1 MLNVIL
7 KCMSNAVNFMNEH
20 IMKILPFSLIFFITS
35 IFYIGSWFAMDSFA
49 TPACINDNYLIKL
62 FVCNLY
68 LNQLGKH
75 IVATMIS
82 ALSIIPFAAL
92 LYYINKITQKQVKGI
107 TQSLVGSYKGIIKII
122 TFRTLLTLVVF
133 LPLILFLVLGADL
146 IKSNIT
152 DTGRMTI
159 DKLLSYSML
168 PLTLTIL
175 IGFFLL
181 TLAEPVFQY
190 VEYEMLI
197 NNLRLRD
204 AMRKSY
210 NTAMK
215 HKFDTFMSAF
225 MFVGIWYLLIIFKY
239 LYLINNYL
247 CIVTFAAIFFES
259 MAIFPLRTIY
269 LYFLWNRLNKPCPPP
284 TKVK

>member
-7 KCMSNAVNFMNEH
+7 KSISNAVNFMNSH
-20 IMKILPFSLIFFITS
+20 ILNIIPFSLVFLLASVLYTV
-35 IFYIGSWFAMDSFA
+35 SWFAMDSFA

-68 LNQLGKH
+68 LSSLGKH
-75 IVATMIS
+75 IIATMVS
-82 ALSIIPFAAL
+82 TLSIIPFAAL
-92 LYYINKITQKQVKGI
+92 VYYINKITQNKTKGI
-107 TQSLVGSYKGIIKII
+107 VQSLVGSAHGILKII
-122 TFRTLLTLVVF
+122 TFRALLTIIVF
-133 LPLILFLVLGADL
+133 SPLIIFLIFGADV
-146 IKSNIT
+146 IQSSIT

-159 DKLLSYSML
+159 DKLLSYSIL
-168 PLTLTIL
+168 PLTITII

-181 TLAEPVFQY
+181 TLAEPLFQF

-204 AMRKSY
+204 AVKKSY
-210 NTAMK
+210 YTVMK
-215 HKFDTFMSAF
+215 HKFDSFFSAF
-225 MFVGIWYLLIIFKY
+225 IFILIWYFLIVFKY

-269 LYFLWNRLNKPCPPP
+269 LYFLWKRLNKPCPPA
-284 TKVK
+284 K

>member
-7 KCMSNAVNFMNEH
+7 KSISNAVNFMNSH
-20 IMKILPFSLIFFITS
+20 ILKIIPFSIVFFITS
-35 IFYIGSWFAMDSFA
+35 ILYTASWFAMDSFA

-68 LNQLGKH
+68 LSSLGKH

-92 LYYINKITQKQVKGI
+92 VYYINRATKQQVKGI
-107 TQSLVGSYKGIIKII
+107 IQSLTGSAHGILKII
-122 TFRTLLTLVVF
+122 TFRAILTLIVF
-133 LPLILFLVLGADL
+133 SPLILFLIAGGD
-146 IKSNIT
+146 IIQSNIT
-152 DTGRMTI
+152 DTGRLTV
-159 DKLLSYSML
+159 DKLLSFSIL
-168 PLTLTIL
+168 PLTITI
-175 IGFFLL
+175 IVGFFLL
-181 TLAEPVFQY
+181 TLAEPLFQY

-204 AMRKSY
+204 AVKKSY
-210 NTAMK
+210 YTAMK
-215 HKFDTFMSAF
+215 HKFDTFFSAF
-225 MFVGIWYLLIIFKY
+225 VFIAIWYFLIVFKY

-247 CIVTFAAIFFES
+247 CIVTIAAIFFES

-269 LYFLWNRLNKPCPPP
+269 LYFLWKKLNVPCGPE
-284 TKVK
+284 K